1 MIQFYNFKK
10 KLEIRYNMSVKLS
23 PIIAGVMNWGVWDK
37 NLNTNEMNHLIHLFL
52 ENGITTFDHAD
63 LYGGYTTEAA
73 FGKALASSKMDR
85 ENIQL
90 ITKCG
95 IQYVSENRPENV
107 IKHYDYSKE
116 YIIWSAE
123 NSLKN
128 LQTDY
133 LDVFLLHR
141 PSPLM
146 QADEVAEAVEKL
158 KEAGKILSFGV
169 SNFTSSQTELLRQ
182 KTEVS
187 FNQIQFSATNH
198 EAMLDGSLDYMQ
210 LHKITPMAWN
220 PLGVVF
226 RENTEQT
233 QRLKLLFSKLV
244 DKYHVGADLILLAW
258 ILQHPAN
265 ILPVAGTINV
275 SRIQQLMKAKSL
287 VLDTQDWFAIWT
299 ESMGNKVP

>member
-1 MIQFYNFKK
+1 MPIQ
-10 KLEIRYNMSVKLS
+10 LS

-37 NLNTNEMNHLIHLFL
+37 NLNTKEMNHLIHLFF
-52 ENGITTFDHAD
+52 ENGITTFDQAD
-63 LYGGYTTEAA
+63 IYGGYTIEAS
-73 FGKALASSKMDR
+73 FGKAWANTKIDR
-85 ENIQL
+85 EKIQL
-90 ITKCG
+90 ISKCG
-95 IQYVSENRPENV
+95 IQYVSENRPENKL
-107 IKHYDYSKE
+107 KHYDYSTN
-116 YIIWSAE
+116 YIIWSVE

-128 LQTDY
+128 LHTDY

-146 QADEVAEAVEKL
+146 QADEIALAVEKL
-158 KEAGKILSFGV
+158 KAAGKIRSFGV
-169 SNFTSSQTELLRQ
+169 SNFTPSQTELLRQ
-182 KTEVS
+182 KIEIG

-198 EAMLDGSLDYMQ
+198 EAMIDGSLDYMQ
-210 LHKITPMAWN
+210 LHGIQPMAWN

-233 QRLKLLFSKLV
+233 QRLKLLFSKLIE
-244 DKYHVGADLILLAW
+244 KYHVGSDLILLAW

-287 VLDTQDWFAIWT
+287 VLEAQDWFAIWT